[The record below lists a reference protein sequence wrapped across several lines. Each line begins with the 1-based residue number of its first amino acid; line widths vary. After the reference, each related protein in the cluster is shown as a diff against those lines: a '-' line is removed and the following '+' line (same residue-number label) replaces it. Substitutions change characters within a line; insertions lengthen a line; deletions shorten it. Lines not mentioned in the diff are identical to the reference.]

1 MLYLYSLSSKL
12 LQTTD
17 TLDSAMA
24 AEPIQG
30 CIFSPRGENTPAAM
44 GMPTCH
50 TALLYWALSAHYG
63 HSHQIVHTGKH
74 KV

>member
-44 GMPTCH
+44 GMPTWH
-50 TALLYWALSAHYG
+50 TALLYWAS
-63 HSHQIVHTGKH
+63 
-74 KV
+74 